1 MKSEQL
7 GLFAQGRRIQMNES
21 IELMALGIPD
31 PVSGPR
37 RLHATRHTFVSQCL
51 RLEAPERAL
60 QPVTHS
66 TKSLQSERSSSF
78 SLYAHLD
85 WAATCKAVARLE
97 RALAVR

>member
-1 MKSEQL
+1 MQTAAHIVL
-7 GLFAQGRRIQMNES
+7 
-21 IELMALGIPD
+21 P
-31 PVSGPR
+31 
-37 RLHATRHTFVSQCL
+37 QCL